1 PLPAEFRREPVV
13 RQAAAKP
20 KRFVS
25 RKREELRHLRVVP
38 EGVEEPTCGHLDSQ
52 FLAAITLA
60 VVHLAHEQFASRLHV
75 VRHHVHAA
83 NNFQPSFRD
92 KPAECLCLLRITLEK
107 RLDISDLIERE
118 FVVRTSSGGGA
129 PSKYWAN
136 PSPDSLRGS

>member
-1 PLPAEFRREPVV
+1 M
-13 RQAAAKP
+13 
-20 KRFVS
+20 
-25 RKREELRHLRVVP
+25 P
-38 EGVEEPTCGHLDSQ
+38 EGVEKPTRPHLDTEL
-52 FLAAITLA
+52 LAAKALA
-60 VVHLAHEQFASRLHV
+60 VLNLPHEQLASRLHV